1 VYHPPALIPAPTDW
15 FARRTFHHRQF
26 PADELVT
33 AKRERDL
40 VVSVCIPAL
49 NEQETIGP
57 IVRTI
62 RTELVERIPL
72 VDELAL
78 IDSSSSDRTA
88 AEAEAAGA
96 RVIQDRQVV
105 PDIPPLSGKGE
116 ALWKSLFAL
125 RGDVILW
132 LDADI
137 RNFDPRFVC
146 GPLGPVLTDPGVGYV
161 KSFYRRPIDQ
171 GPGLATLEGGRV
183 TELVARPLINLFWP
197 HLAGLIQPLAGE
209 YAGRRDVLE
218 QVPFFTGYG
227 VEMGLIIDVATRFGV
242 EVMAQVDLEER
253 VHRNRGLDEL
263 SRMSFAVLNAALRR
277 LAERH
282 DVDVSP
288 AAAMYQFAKDERG
301 YRMEPTE
308 IEVRER
314 PPAVTVADYP
324 TDRAAR

>member
-1 VYHPPALIPAPTDW
+1 MIPAPTDW

-26 PADELVT
+26 PAGDLVE
-33 AKRERDL
+33 AKRERGL
-40 VVSVCIPAL
+40 QVSVCIPTL
-49 NEQETIGP
+49 NEQDTIGP

-62 RTELVERIPL
+62 HRELVEAIPL
-72 VDELAL
+72 VDELAV

-88 AEAEAAGA
+88 EEAAAAGA
-96 RVIQDRQVV
+96 RVIQDRDIV
-105 PDIPPLSGKGE
+105 PELPPLSGKGE

-125 RGDVILW
+125 RGDVVLW

-146 GPLGPVLTDPGVGYV
+146 GPLGPVLTDPLVGYV

-171 GPGLATLEGGRV
+171 GPGVAPLEGGRV

-218 QVPFFTGYG
+218 QVPFFTGYA
-227 VEMGLIIDVATRFGV
+227 VEMGLIIDVAQRFGV
-242 EVMAQVDLEER
+242 EAMAQVDLEER
-253 VHRNRGLDEL
+253 VHRNRSLDEL
-263 SRMSFAVLNAALRR
+263 SRMSFAVLFAALRR

-282 DVDVSP
+282 DVDASP
-288 AAAMYQFAKDERG
+288 AAAMYQFARDDLG
-301 YRMEPTE
+301 YRMLPTE
-308 IEVRER
+308 IRIGER
-314 PPAVTVADYP
+314 PPATTVAGYP
-324 TDRAAR
+324 SRRPAR